1 LALAANCSHFVPKPT
16 PDEAEPDEP
25 QSPAPATY
33 EFGARWAYPAV
44 ISIVFGPMSS
54 CTVFKFTSAITK
66 RLQHFRFWS
75 LQKPGCRCTEELA
88 QQVISCHDIYM
99 NSQPATH
106 GPDLL
111 LKTLAE
117 FRFELR
123 RFLQFSECAALEAG
137 LQPQQH
143 QLLLQVAGAPENTA
157 VTIAYAAER
166 LGLKHN
172 SAVELVDRSER
183 EGLLERTAD
192 VNDKRRTIL
201 RVTRKGKLV
210 LGRLSGSHAK
220 ELNELAPRLTGAL
233 NHISF
238 NAHRSNNA
246 EAR

>member
-1 LALAANCSHFVPKPT
+1 MNDIWSRSLARYEIKFACCLA
-16 PDEAEPDEP
+16 
-25 QSPAPATY
+25 
-33 EFGARWAYPAV
+33 G
-44 ISIVFGPMSS
+44 
-54 CTVFKFTSAITK
+54 
-66 RLQHFRFWS
+66 
-75 LQKPGCRCTEELA
+75 ELA
-88 QQVISCHDIYM
+88 QLALSCHDIYM
-99 NSQPATH
+99 DNQPATL

-117 FRFELR
+117 FRYELR
-123 RFLQFSECAALEAG
+123 RFLLFSESAALEAG

-192 VNDKRRTIL
+192 VDDKRRAIL
-201 RVTRKGKLV
+201 RVTRKGRLV
-210 LGRLSGSHAK
+210 LGRLAGNHAK
-220 ELNELAPRLTGAL
+220 ELNELAPRLTKAL
-233 NHISF
+233 RHISF
-238 NAHRSNNA
+238 NAYRSSNA